1 MNKLRWRNQRK
12 SHEIEKKK
20 RNLFKLKKR
29 WINQEWNEEIWHGIK
44 RFKSRD
50 KKGKKKKEISQRN
63 FFRTKN
69 IYIKDSEIH
78 VSWNKRI

>member
-1 MNKLRWRNQRK
+1 MNKLRWKNQRK

-50 KKGKKKKEISQRN
+50 KKGKKKEISQRN
-63 FFRTKN
+63 FFRT
-69 IYIKDSEIH
+69 
-78 VSWNKRI
+78 

>member
-50 KKGKKKKEISQRN
+50 KKGKKKGN
-63 FFRTKN
+63 FTK
-69 IYIKDSEIH
+69 KFF
-78 VSWNKRI
+78 

>member
-20 RNLFKLKKR
+20 INLFKLKKR

-50 KKGKKKKEISQRN
+50 VTLYFEFWKS
-63 FFRTKN
+63 
-69 IYIKDSEIH
+69 
-78 VSWNKRI
+78 

>member
-50 KKGKKKKEISQRN
+50 KKGKKKRKFHKEIFLER
-63 FFRTKN
+63 
-69 IYIKDSEIH
+69 
-78 VSWNKRI
+78 RIFI